1 MTLDEFLD
9 LPDVKPYLEYE
20 DGVVRQKVSP
30 SYVHITLQGF
40 LYTTMNQ
47 AAKPGRR
54 GIAHAAWRFATPD
67 WAPTPDVSFYRR
79 GRVKLRNGEPPDEMF
94 EAPDIAVEI
103 VSPGQT
109 AGDQISKCLRYIRLG
124 TTIALL
130 IDPYRKVVFG
140 FRPNQALVEM
150 RGDDRINLDE
160 VLPDFVLTVRELF
173 EAVVA
178 DLADFADEDNDDA
191 EAVPPS
197 ASQ

>member
-1 MTLDEFLD
+1 MSVVGGKIRYPYVEDGEPAPWVGQRMTLDEFLD

-54 GIAHAAWRFATPD
+54 GIARAAWRFATPD

-79 GRVKLRNGEPPDEMF
+79 GRVKLRNGDPPDEMF

-109 AGDQISKCLRYIRLG
+109 AGD
-124 TTIALL
+124 
-130 IDPYRKVVFG
+130 
-140 FRPNQALVEM
+140 
-150 RGDDRINLDE
+150 
-160 VLPDFVLTVRELF
+160 DFVLTVRELF